1 MGGLKSLIEKGRIWI
16 KLSNKERS
24 LFLQALVLL
33 PLVALLLRLCGL
45 QRTQAALMLWT
56 ESTSSEPSKVQVP
69 LIKATAQM
77 VQSAARYS
85 KLWTNC
91 LKKSLVLWY
100 LLRCQGIA
108 AQLQIGVRLEQG
120 QFLAHAWVEYQGF
133 VVGDYQ
139 DVKQHYTPLDRLNTE
154 LNSYISLL

>member
-1 MGGLKSLIEKGRIWI
+1 MSGLKSLINKGRIWI

-24 LFLQALVLL
+24 LFLQALVLM

-45 QRTQAALMLWT
+45 QRTQAVLVLWAKP
-56 ESTSSEPSKVQVP
+56 TSSEPSKAQVP
-69 LIKATAQM
+69 LISATNQM

-100 LLRCQGIA
+100 LLRYQGIA
-108 AQLQIGVRLEQG
+108 AQIQIGARLEQG

-139 DVKQHYTPLDRLNTE
+139 DVGQHYTALDRLNTE
-154 LNSYISLL
+154 LNHYITLL